1 MTIDQNGIKVPSNCY
16 WATILVL
23 VAPLLFAA
31 CGGDSTTQSVT
42 NDEVTIELIA
52 FKPMS
57 LTIQSGDTVIWKQL
71 DPGFHTVTSGTVEQ
85 GGAGVTQQPDG
96 KFDSGQVGTGGTY
109 EFTFAEPGLYP
120 YYCQIHPATMRAEIQ
135 VT

>member
-1 MTIDQNGIKVPSNCY
+1 MTINQSGIKVHVNRY
-16 WATILVL
+16 RAMILML
-23 VAPLLFAA
+23 LAPILFAA
-31 CGGDSTTQSVT
+31 CGGDSATQSVS
-42 NDEVTIELIA
+42 NDAVTIELIA

-57 LTIQSGDTVIWKQL
+57 LTVQSGDTVIWKQL

-85 GGAGVTQQPDG
+85 GGAGVTQHPDG

-109 EFTFAEPGLYP
+109 EFTFAEPGLYT

>member
-1 MTIDQNGIKVPSNCY
+1 M
-16 WATILVL
+16 L

-31 CGGDSTTQSVT
+31 CGGNSTTQPVT

-52 FKPMS
+52 FKPAS
-57 LTIQSGDTVIWKQL
+57 LTVHSGDTVIWNQL
-71 DPGFHTVTSGTVEQ
+71 DPGFHTITSGTVEQ
-85 GGAGVTQQPDG
+85 GGAGVTQHPDG
-96 KFDSGQVGTGGTY
+96 KFDSGRVGTGGTY
-109 EFTFAEPGLYP
+109 EFTFAEPGIYP

>member
-1 MTIDQNGIKVPSNCY
+1 MTIDQKEIKVHSNRY
-16 WATILVL
+16 RATIFML

-31 CGGDSTTQSVT
+31 CGGDSATQPAT
-42 NDEVTIELIA
+42 NDQVTIELIA

-57 LTIQSGDTVIWKQL
+57 LTVQSGDTVIWKQL
-71 DPGFHTVTSGTVEQ
+71 DPGFHTITSGTVEQ
-85 GGAGVTQQPDG
+85 GGAGVTQHPDG

-109 EFTFAEPGLYP
+109 EFTFTEPGLYT

>member
-1 MTIDQNGIKVPSNCY
+1 MTIDQNGIKVHLNRY
-16 WATILVL
+16 RATILVL
-23 VAPLLFAA
+23 VAPILFAA
-31 CGGDSTTQSVT
+31 CGGDSATQSVT
-42 NDEVTIELIA
+42 NDEVTIELLA

-57 LTIQSGDTVIWKQL
+57 LVVQSGDTVTWKQS

-85 GGAGVTQQPDG
+85 GGAGVTQDPDG